1 MVTPNMWQMC
11 FKAGFALMF
20 SCVVHRAKHL
30 EMLFQYLFFI
40 TLPME
45 EKVNLLKSLS
55 RKEAV
60 ILSSLGSEQG
70 ERGNLCICPSRVLQ
84 KVCEGSLGHPNNP
97 GLVQ

>member
-11 FKAGFALMF
+11 FLKAEFTLMF
-20 SCVVHRAKHL
+20 SSAVLRVKL
-30 EMLFQYLFFI
+30 GNYFSIFIFI

-55 RKEAV
+55 RKKAV

-97 GLVQ
+97 GLVH